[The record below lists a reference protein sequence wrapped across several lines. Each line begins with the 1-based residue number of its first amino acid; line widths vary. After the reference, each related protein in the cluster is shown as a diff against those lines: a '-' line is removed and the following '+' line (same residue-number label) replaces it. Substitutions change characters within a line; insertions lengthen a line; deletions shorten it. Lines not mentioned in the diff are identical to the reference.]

1 MLDKK
6 AGLYRLFLCP
16 WMGGMSQ
23 GARDG
28 GETHAHGWAVCLKE
42 PGMAVRRAPMK
53 YWQCSRAP
61 LSITV

>member
-42 PGMAVRRAPMK
+42 PGMVVRRMPMDGR
-53 YWQCSRAP
+53 YVSR
-61 LSITV
+61 SQGWR

>member
-28 GETHAHGWAVCLKE
+28 GET
-42 PGMAVRRAPMK
+42 RADEVLAMLACTIIN
-53 YWQCSRAP
+53 YG
-61 LSITV
+61 ID